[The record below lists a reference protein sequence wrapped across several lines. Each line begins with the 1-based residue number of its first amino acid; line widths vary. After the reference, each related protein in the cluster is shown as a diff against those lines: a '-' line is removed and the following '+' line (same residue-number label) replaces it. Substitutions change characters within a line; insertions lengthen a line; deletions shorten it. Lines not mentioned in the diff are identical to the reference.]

1 MTTMPAALPQN
12 LGKVVVYSALSVL
25 AVLVVL
31 TGFGLMPGSGSS
43 SADDGRYDELTAPE
57 QLGGF
62 PRWHGMVEGE
72 LADAKQFAR
81 TYHARAIEA
90 TYLPPGMDPVLAT
103 AVSRIRWAGGHVT
116 VALVGTALLLS
127 AAGLGAGLEYAALPD
142 EDKVVDGDDRRT
154 HHHRQRQGDR
164 HHAARVRPRGRAA
177 ELVEQPGRVGRRLG
191 VVPQLRGPQRCARRV
206 EHDHAV
212 LLPGDR
218 DGIDPRD
225 AGRCSRHFECLPP
238 RVRVLLAAR
247 RRGAL

>member
-12 LGKVVVYSALSVL
+12 LGKFVLYSALSLL

-43 SADDGRYDELTAPE
+43 SADDGRYDDLTAPE

-103 AVSRIRWAGGHVT
+103 AVRARDRFREPGGT
-116 VALVGTALLLS
+116 PYGP
-127 AAGLGAGLEYAALPD
+127 G
-142 EDKVVDGDDRRT
+142 
-154 HHHRQRQGDR
+154 
-164 HHAARVRPRGRAA
+164 
-177 ELVEQPGRVGRRLG
+177 GRVLCSSAG
-191 VVPQLRGPQRCARRV
+191 VFVECYRAGPQLTVDVLAPKAMAENEVARLVDEFWRAQ
-206 EHDHAV
+206 AV
-212 LLPGDR
+212 PT
-218 DGIDPRD
+218 
-225 AGRCSRHFECLPP
+225 ASS
-238 RVRVLLAAR
+238 
-247 RRGAL
+247 